1 MNASPKRFLV
11 FSGLASQKPVWASNT
26 KVPSFIGPLLPGP
39 ARARFRSWSL
49 AGDEDR
55 AGPGQPPVVE
65 VVDGVV
71 GGLQG
76 VGLGVEGDLALGGQG
91 HQLGQVVVGA
101 DDVADDVALGG
112 DDLDGRDLDDPAVAD
127 HEVRP
132 GPPGHLPG
140 VLLGSHLADVAA
152 GQLLDPV
159 DVAAVGDHAVVGAD
173 RLGELEGLGAAVDND
188 DGGGAERGQDLD
200 GDVAEAAGPD
210 DHTGGARIQQGH
222 GLADGV
228 VGGQAGVGQGGHVGR
243 LELGVDLD
251 HRPGPGPQ
259 ELGHAAVAVEA
270 GEEAVDAV
278 HVVAGPAV
286 ATEPAGRLGV
296 EDDRVAGG
304 DVGDGRADLVDP
316 AGVLVAEGVGQRRVG
331 VQLVPLAQVEVD
343 VGPAHARPAD
353 LDDHVVGALD
363 LRLLDLVN

>member
-71 GGLQG
+71 GRLQR

-91 HQLGQVVVGA
+91 HQLGQVVVGP

-140 VLLGSHLADVAA
+140 VLLGSLLADEVQHHLGAVAA

-159 DVAAVGDHAVVGAD
+159 DVAAV
-173 RLGELEGLGAAVDND
+173 
-188 DGGGAERGQDLD
+188 
-200 GDVAEAAGPD
+200 PD

-259 ELGHAAVAVEA
+259 VGGHAAVGIEA

-278 HVVAGPAV
+278 HVVPGPAG
-286 ATEPAGRLGV
+286 AAEAAGRLGV
-296 EDDRVAGG
+296 EDHRVPGG
-304 DVGDGRADLVDP
+304 DVADVRADLVDP